1 MKKFLV
7 VVSLLAFA
15 SVALAAPALAADSP
29 MQKASLYKRLGGYD
43 AVAAVC
49 DDFIGRLAADKQIA
63 PFLAGHSQDSLKKL
77 RQNLVDLVC
86 QAAGGPC
93 YYVGRDMKTAHAG
106 MGVTEAQW
114 DSAVADLVASLDHFK
129 VGQTEKDEL
138 LGAVSSFKKDIVE
151 KK

>member
-1 MKKFLV
+1 MMKKFLGV
-7 VVSLLAFA
+7 VCLLAFA
-15 SVALAAPALAADSP
+15 SVALAADAP
-29 MQKASLYKRLGGYD
+29 MAKPSLYKRLGGYD
-43 AVAAVC
+43 AIAAVC

-86 QAAGGPC
+86 SASGGPC

-106 MGVTEAQW
+106 MGITEAQW
-114 DSAVADLVASLDHFK
+114 DSSVADLVASLDHFK
-129 VGQTEKDEL
+129 VGATEKDEL

-151 KK
+151 KPAMK

>member
-1 MKKFLV
+1 MKKLLV
-7 VVSLLAFA
+7 VVCLLAFA
-15 SVALAAPALAADSP
+15 SVAVAADAP
-29 MQKASLYKRLGGYD
+29 MAKASLYKRLGGYD
-43 AVAAVC
+43 AIAAVC

-86 QAAGGPC
+86 SATGGPC

-106 MGVTEAQW
+106 MGITEAQW
-114 DSAVADLVASLDHFK
+114 DSSVADLVASLDHFK
-129 VGQTEKDEL
+129 VGETEKTEL

-151 KK
+151 KPAMK